1 MATRNKVQSPTE
13 EIQRHPFFSITPKPE
28 GIFIPEVPVFV
39 QANCAQNGS
48 WVLGEKSLGND
59 PIEFYILAFQFGM
72 EHDPYRN
79 AEIQNANIQIGT
91 IYFVPLDESVLKP
104 NLVYATKIKNQA
116 SGRKGS
122 LSNFGNRVAEIVVS
136 GYDPREVVWEAKFV
150 QKSGSLP
157 DGTAYK
163 CAVLDFDYRFPLHEL
178 EAKLLDDCVLVLKD
192 DLKLQALQSASLP
205 AIAELPES
213 SES

>member
-1 MATRNKVQSPTE
+1 MATKTRIQAPNE
-13 EIQRHPFFSITPKPE
+13 EIQRHPFFATTPIPE
-28 GIFIPEVPVFV
+28 GVFISEIPVFL

-59 PIEFYILAFQFGM
+59 PIEFYILAFQYSM
-72 EHDPYRN
+72 ERDPYRN
-79 AEIQNANIQIGT
+79 AEVQNANIQIGT
-91 IYFVPLDESVLKP
+91 IYFVPIDESLLRP

-122 LSNFGNRVAEIVVS
+122 LSNFASRVAEIVVS
-136 GYDPREVVWEAKFV
+136 GYDPREVIWEAKFI

-163 CAVLDFDYRFPLHEL
+163 CAVLDFDYRFPTQAS

-192 DLKLQALQSASLP
+192 DLKLKALQSASLP
-205 AIAELPES
+205 AIAELPEA
-213 SES
+213 SET